1 MERLH
6 AALILAWALV
16 KTLIA
21 PLFGARRGLPAFEAS
36 YAKKEG
42 LVELDAA
49 DRAEL
54 PSFSRCIACGRCDVG
69 EAARIVRSK
78 GAYAGVMDLV
88 LASSR
93 SMPDFPLAAASF
105 EAVTAED
112 LAKLERL
119 CPTRVPMRAIR
130 AFVLRQ
136 RASSPGHD
144 RA

>member
-16 KTLIA
+16 KTLLA
-21 PLFGARRGLPAFEAS
+21 PLLGARRGLPAFQES

-42 LVELDAA
+42 LVELGER
-49 DRAEL
+49 DREEL
-54 PSFSRCIACGRCDVG
+54 PTFNRCIACGRCDVG
-69 EAARIVRSK
+69 EGSRIVASK

-93 SMPDFPLAAASF
+93 SMPDFEVAARSF
-105 EAVTAED
+105 EAIDEAR
-112 LAKLERL
+112 LAQLETI
-119 CPTRVPMRAIR
+119 CPTGVPMRSIR

-136 RASSPGHD
+136 RAA
-144 RA
+144 RNNA